1 MHKPTPANA
10 AWPGRSRQRGST
22 GAQRPALPP
31 ATRAAEAPCRRS
43 LSRAQ
48 RRGVTA
54 AARRT
59 HPTGYRPQRPP
70 HPATSRYG
78 ADGPPD
84 ATPGTGPPAG
94 VFLKK
99 MRHAW
104 GTEIERTTPRYPA
117 TVQKAA
123 GSVKLFYAFRPKT
136 DGLGATT
143 CHACPLPRSRLRC
156 AATKRGAPTVLLKNG
171 SGQMM
176 LPMTPADGKTE
187 RNGRKRQALL
197 RRQHG
202 PDRRQHGLLSE
213 IQGHDWPKH
222 AADDPNTPRAHIDHT
237 AGRKIA
243 QTQQGTAP
251 GRSKALHD
259 VKKTNDAPPCHAAT
273 HREVCGKKNV
283 ILP

>member
-1 MHKPTPANA
+1 MLC
-10 AWPGRSRQRGST
+10 GRSDSSCRKPLSA
-22 GAQRPALPP
+22 GAWGLPP
-31 ATRAAEAPCRRS
+31 IEKTPRPCMARPS
-43 LSRAQ
+43 A
-48 RRGVTA
+48 GVPLRPLPVRHSAGT
-54 AARRT
+54 ARRVRRKRST
-59 HPTGYRPQRPP
+59 AHF
-70 HPATSRYG
+70 S
-78 ADGPPD
+78 
-84 ATPGTGPPAG
+84 
-94 VFLKK
+94 KK
-99 MRHAW
+99 MRHACAP
-104 GTEIERTTPRYPA
+104 EIERTAPRYPA
-117 TVQKAA
+117 TAQKSA
-123 GSVKLFYAFRPKT
+123 GSVKLFYAFHPET
-136 DGLGATT
+136 DGLSATT

-156 AATKRGAPTVLLKNG
+156 AAAKRGAPTVLLKLG

-202 PDRRQHGLLSE
+202 HDRRQHGLLSE

-222 AADDPNTPRAHIDHT
+222 ATDDPNTPRAHIGHT

-243 QTQQGTAP
+243 QTQPGTAP

-259 VKKTNDAPPCHAAT
+259 VKKTNGAPPCHAAT